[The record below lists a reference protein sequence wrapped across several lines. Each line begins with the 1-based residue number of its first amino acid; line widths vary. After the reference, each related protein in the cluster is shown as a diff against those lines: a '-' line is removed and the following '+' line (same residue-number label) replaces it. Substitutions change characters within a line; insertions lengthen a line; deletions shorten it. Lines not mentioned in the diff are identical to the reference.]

1 VASSAH
7 TGAVIPAGQARHV
20 DLGALTVRRV
30 GLRATRYAIMVVL
43 AAFFLLPYV
52 WMVSGSL
59 RTQNEI
65 FANLFP
71 LSIWTFIPK
80 QWTLTSYLAL
90 LQLTP
95 FPFTH
100 YVVNSLFVAFTV
112 TALSLVVNS
121 GAAYVFARIRFP
133 GRDALFVVFLATMV
147 IPFEVLAIP
156 LYLEM
161 RALHWTETYQA
172 LIVPFIAS
180 PLGMFLLRQF
190 FLGLPRELEEAAR
203 IDGCSLFGAFWRV
216 VLPNATPALIAF
228 GLIRFQFSWDAF
240 IWPLIVAPSPP
251 VRVIQVAI
259 ASFDSDQVVQ
269 WNLIFAAAVLA
280 SLPIILLFAFLQ
292 RYYVQGVVTSGLK

>member
-1 VASSAH
+1 MASSAH
-7 TGAVIPAGQARHV
+7 TGTVIPARPAHAHL
-20 DLGALTVRRV
+20 DTLTVRRFA
-30 GLRATRYAIMVVL
+30 LRATRYATMLVL
-43 AAFFLLPYV
+43 AVFFLLPYV
-52 WMVSGSL
+52 WMMSGSL

-80 QWTLTSYLAL
+80 QWSLASYQAL
-90 LQLTP
+90 LQLQP

-100 YVVNSLFVAFTV
+100 YVLNSLFVAFTV
-112 TALSLVVNS
+112 TVLSLIVNS
-121 GAAYVFARIRFP
+121 CAAYVFARIRFP

-161 RALHWTETYQA
+161 RALHWTDTYQA

-269 WNLIFAAAVLA
+269 WDLIFAAAVLA
-280 SLPIILLFAFLQ
+280 SLPIVLLFAFLQ

>member
-1 VASSAH
+1 MRSSAQA
-7 TGAVIPAGQARHV
+7 GAVARADSRRAQLEGV
-20 DLGALTVRRV
+20 ALRSSAIRFI
-30 GLRATRYAIMVVL
+30 RYASMLVL
-43 AAFFLLPYV
+43 AALFLLPYV

-65 FANLFP
+65 FANLYP
-71 LSIWTFIPK
+71 LSVWTFVPK
-80 QWTLTSYLAL
+80 QWTLASFQAL
-90 LQLTP
+90 LNLQPL
-95 FPFTH
+95 PFTH
-100 YVVNSLFVAFTV
+100 YLLNSLIVAFTV

-121 GAAYVFARIRFP
+121 CAAYVFARIRFP
-133 GRDALFVVFLATMV
+133 GRDLLFVVFLATMV

-161 RALHWTETYQA
+161 RALHWVDTYQA

-190 FLGLPRELEEAAR
+190 FLGLPAELEEAAR

-228 GLIRFQFSWDAF
+228 GLIRFQFSWDSF

-251 VRVIQVAI
+251 VRVVQVAI
-259 ASFDSDQVVQ
+259 ASFDSDQLVQ
-269 WNLIFAAAVLA
+269 WDLIFAAAVIA
-280 SLPIILLFAFLQ
+280 SLPIVVLFAFLQ
-292 RYYVQGVVTSGLK
+292 RYYVQGVVTSGIK

>member
-7 TGAVIPAGQARHV
+7 TGAAIPARPARHAHV
-20 DLGALTVRRV
+20 DTLTVRRFA
-30 GLRATRYAIMVVL
+30 LRATRYTAMLIL
-43 AAFFLLPYV
+43 AVFFLLPYV

-80 QWTLTSYLAL
+80 QWTLASYQAL
-90 LQLTP
+90 LQLQP
-95 FPFTH
+95 FAFTH
-100 YVVNSLFVAFTV
+100 YVLNSLFVAFTV
-112 TALSLVVNS
+112 TVLSLIVNS
-121 GAAYVFARIRFP
+121 CAAYVFARIRFP
-133 GRDALFVVFLATMV
+133 GRDPLFIVFLATMV

-161 RALHWTETYQA
+161 RALHWTDTYQA

-269 WNLIFAAAVLA
+269 WDLIFAAAVLA
-280 SLPIILLFAFLQ
+280 SLPIVVLFAFLQ

>member
-7 TGAVIPAGQARHV
+7 AGTVVPAPSTQLDTR
-20 DLGALTVRRV
+20 ALRSG
-30 GLRATRYAIMVVL
+30 GLRLARYAFMLVL

-59 RTQNEI
+59 RAQDEI
-65 FANLFP
+65 FANLYP
-71 LSIWTFIPK
+71 LSVWTFVPR
-80 QWTLTSYLAL
+80 QWTLASFQTL
-90 LQLTP
+90 LQLQP

-100 YVVNSLFVAFTV
+100 YVWNSLVVAFTV
-112 TALSLVVNS
+112 TVFSLLVNS
-121 GAAYVFARIRFP
+121 CAAYVFARIRFP
-133 GRDALFVVFLATMV
+133 GRDILFVIFLATMV

-156 LYLEM
+156 LYIEV
-161 RALHWTETYQA
+161 RAFHWVDTYQA
-172 LIVPFIAS
+172 LIVPFVAS

-190 FLGLPRELEEAAR
+190 FLGLPRELEDAAR

-228 GLIRFQFSWDAF
+228 GLIRFQFSWDSF

-259 ASFDSDQVVQ
+259 ASFDSDVVVQ
-269 WNLIFAAAVLA
+269 WDLIFAAAVIA
-280 SLPIILLFAFLQ
+280 SLPIVLLFAFLQ

>member
-7 TGAVIPAGQARHV
+7 TGTIIPAQPAGRAHL
-20 DLGALTVRRV
+20 DALALRRSA
-30 GLRATRYAIMVVL
+30 LRLTRYGTMLVL
-43 AAFFLLPYV
+43 AALFLLPYA
-52 WMVSGSL
+52 WMLSGSL

-65 FANLFP
+65 FANLYP
-71 LSIWTFIPK
+71 LSIWTFVPK
-80 QWTLTSYLAL
+80 QWTLASFQSL
-90 LQLTP
+90 LQLQP

-100 YVVNSLFVAFTV
+100 YLWNSLVVAFAV
-112 TALSLVVNS
+112 TSLSLVVNS
-121 GAAYVFARIRFP
+121 CAAYVFARIPFP
-133 GRDALFVVFLATMV
+133 GRDLLFVVFLATMV

-161 RALHWTETYQA
+161 RALHWVDTYQA

-228 GLIRFQFSWDAF
+228 GLIRFQFSWDSF

-269 WNLIFAAAVLA
+269 WDLIFAAAVIA
-280 SLPIILLFAFLQ
+280 SLPIVLLFAFLQ

>member
-7 TGAVIPAGQARHV
+7 PGTVIPAHTTGRAHV
-20 DLGALTVRRV
+20 DTLSVRRTV
-30 GLRATRYAIMVVL
+30 LRATRYGTMLLL
-43 AAFFLLPYV
+43 AVFFLLPYA

-71 LSIWTFIPK
+71 LSMWTFVPK
-80 QWTLTSYLAL
+80 QWTLASFQAL
-90 LQLTP
+90 LQLQP

-100 YVVNSLFVAFTV
+100 YLFNSLFVAIVV
-112 TALSLVVNS
+112 TICSLVVNS
-121 GAAYVFARIRFP
+121 CAAYVFARIRFP
-133 GRDALFVVFLATMV
+133 GRDLLFVVFLGTMV

-161 RALHWTETYQA
+161 RALHWVDTYQA

-228 GLIRFQFSWDAF
+228 GLIRFQFSWDSF

-269 WNLIFAAAVLA
+269 WDLIFAAAVIA
-280 SLPIILLFAFLQ
+280 SVPVVLLFAFLQ

>member
-1 VASSAH
+1 VSSSAH
-7 TGAVIPAGQARHV
+7 AGAVASAHSRRAQLEGLVLRRSV
-20 DLGALTVRRV
+20 VRFI
-30 GLRATRYAIMVVL
+30 RYASMLVL
-43 AAFFLLPYV
+43 AALFLLPYV

-65 FANLFP
+65 FANLYP
-71 LSIWTFIPK
+71 LSVWTFVPK
-80 QWTLTSYLAL
+80 QWTLASFQAL
-90 LQLTP
+90 LNLQP

-100 YVVNSLFVAFTV
+100 YLLNSLVVAFTV
-112 TALSLVVNS
+112 TVLSLVVNS
-121 GAAYVFARIRFP
+121 CAAYVFARIRFP
-133 GRDALFVVFLATMV
+133 GRDLLFVVFLATMV

-161 RALHWTETYQA
+161 RVLHWVDTYQA

-190 FLGLPRELEEAAR
+190 FLGLPAELEEAAR

-228 GLIRFQFSWDAF
+228 GLIRFQFSWDSF

-259 ASFDSDQVVQ
+259 ASFDSDQLVQ
-269 WNLIFAAAVLA
+269 WDLIFAAAVIA
-280 SLPIILLFAFLQ
+280 SLPIVLLFAFLQ
-292 RYYVQGVVTSGLK
+292 RYYVQGVVTSGIK

>member
-7 TGAVIPAGQARHV
+7 TGTVIPARPARHADV
-20 DLGALTVRRV
+20 DRLTVRRFAM
-30 GLRATRYAIMVVL
+30 RATRYTIMLVL
-43 AAFFLLPYV
+43 AVFFLLPYV

-80 QWTLTSYLAL
+80 QWTLASYEAL
-90 LQLTP
+90 LQLRP

-100 YVVNSLFVAFTV
+100 YVLNSLFVAITV
-112 TALSLVVNS
+112 TALSLIVNS
-121 GAAYVFARIRFP
+121 CAAYVFARIRFP
-133 GRDALFVVFLATMV
+133 GRDPLFIVFLATMV

-161 RALHWTETYQA
+161 RALHWTDTYQA

-216 VLPNATPALIAF
+216 ILPNATPALIAF

-240 IWPLIVAPSPP
+240 IWPLMVAPSPP

-259 ASFDSDQVVQ
+259 ASFDSDQVVR
-269 WNLIFAAAVLA
+269 WDLIFAAAVLA
-280 SLPIILLFAFLQ
+280 SLPIVVLFALLQ

>member
-1 VASSAH
+1 MSSSAQVG
-7 TGAVIPAGQARHV
+7 TVLPARARRAQLEGASLRRAVLRV
-20 DLGALTVRRV
+20 VRYV
-30 GLRATRYAIMVVL
+30 SMLVL
-43 AAFFLLPYV
+43 AALFLLPYV

-65 FANLFP
+65 FANLYP
-71 LSIWTFIPK
+71 LSIWTFVPR
-80 QWTLTSYLAL
+80 QWTLASFQAL
-90 LQLTP
+90 LQLQP

-100 YVVNSLFVAFTV
+100 YLLNSLIVAFVV

-121 GAAYVFARIRFP
+121 CAAYVFARIRFP
-133 GRDALFVVFLATMV
+133 GRDLLFIVFLATMV

-161 RALHWTETYQA
+161 RALHWVDTYQA
-172 LIVPFIAS
+172 LIVPFVAS

-190 FLGLPRELEEAAR
+190 FLGLPAELEEAAR

-228 GLIRFQFSWDAF
+228 GLIRFQFSWDSF

-259 ASFDSDQVVQ
+259 ASFNSDQLVQ
-269 WNLIFAAAVLA
+269 WDLIFAAAVIA
-280 SLPIILLFAFLQ
+280 SLPIVLLFAFLQ
-292 RYYVQGVVTSGLK
+292 RYYVQGVVTSGIK